1 MESLVPDGKMR
12 VQLHG
17 FENVYTVFPPSMSEL
32 QLEGTA
38 VLLKDIV
45 LTLSDRENNWQ
56 LPHYYTVADAAQH
69 LPNKT
74 ARVGK
79 MTIEV
84 CCIRYLYVHYIVHSC

>member
-1 MESLVPDGKMR
+1 MESLVPDGEMR

-17 FENVYTVFPPSMSEL
+17 FENVYTVFLPSMSEL
-32 QLEGTA
+32 QLDGTA
-38 VLLKDIV
+38 VLLQDIV
-45 LTLSDRENNWQ
+45 LTLSDRDNRWQ

-79 MTIEV
+79 MTIE
-84 CCIRYLYVHYIVHSC
+84 